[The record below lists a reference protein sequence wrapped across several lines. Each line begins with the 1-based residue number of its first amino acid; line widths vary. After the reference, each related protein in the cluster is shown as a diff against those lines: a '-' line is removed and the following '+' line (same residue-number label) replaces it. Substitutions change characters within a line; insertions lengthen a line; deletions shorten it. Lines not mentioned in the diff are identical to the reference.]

1 VTLSGGYRA
10 PIVLSL
16 TPYRSTTFTPP
27 SGRDD
32 WPPTIEQERL
42 DRYLAYE
49 ALVENKPWDVFAS
62 LRLTPDQMTKVVLA
76 VALPELL
83 CNVWADALY
92 GSEEPPNVNFATSST
107 SDRWAEIWKANG
119 GDDVLGWE
127 GIFSTAFRGVGVWKL
142 RRARE
147 DEDRPEEIVIEEIVP
162 SIYFPKTRR
171 DGRTLESVTLAYE
184 EDRSEPGDDKTDVWQ
199 RKEEHTIEGG
209 QYVIRYLTRP
219 AKDARGGWIEWLPE
233 ERPDGVDFLPFVE
246 THAKRWSGRY
256 WGMSELERNLTLF
269 DEIDDRLSAIGEILD
284 YHGSPILQVPK
295 STLFGGVFYKGA
307 DRTIGVANADEAGI
321 ARYVT
326 YDAQASSQFGAVD
339 KAIELAF
346 LTSEVPPTYFGMLE
360 GAVYSGSALRLRL
373 QNYLKKAAR
382 WQRKDEARLHAL
394 IHHALRLDGFP
405 EGDELVPE
413 TVEYGDP
420 LPADDL
426 ENSQIENSLFA
437 GRLSSQETSIRR
449 LRRVPPKDV
458 PAEIARIDADQEKT
472 GAQAQTRAAVQ
483 PPAGLGELAPGS
495 TTPTAG

>member
-1 VTLSGGYRA
+1 M
-10 PIVLSL
+10 SL
-16 TPYRSTTFTPP
+16 TPFRSTVYKPP
-27 SGRDD
+27 AGRDD
-32 WPPTIEQERL
+32 WPPAIEQDRL

-49 ALVENKPWDVFAS
+49 ALIENTPWDVFAS
-62 LRLTPDQMTKVVLA
+62 LRLSPEQMTKVVLA

-92 GSEEPPNVNFATSST
+92 GSEDPPDVSFADDST
-107 SDRWAEIWKANG
+107 SDRWDQIWKANG

-127 GIFSTAFRGVGVWKL
+127 GIFGTAFRGVGVWKL
-142 RRARE
+142 RRARD
-147 DEDRPEEIVIEEIVP
+147 DEPRTEQIVIEEIVP
-162 SIYFPKTRR
+162 SIYFPKLRR

-184 EDRSEPGDDKTDVWQ
+184 EDRAEPGSDKTDVWQ
-199 RKEEHTIEGG
+199 RKEEHFLDVNG

-233 ERPDGVDFLPFVE
+233 ERPDGVDFLPFVDM
-246 THAKRWSGRY
+246 HAKRWSGRY

-307 DRTIGVANADEAGI
+307 DRTIGVANADEANI

-326 YDAQASSQFGAVD
+326 YDAQAQSQFSAVE

-382 WQRKDEARLHAL
+382 YQRKDEARLHAL
-394 IHHALRLDGFP
+394 IHHALRLDGFG

-413 TVEYGDP
+413 TIEYGDP

-426 ENSQIENSLFA
+426 ENSQIESSLFA

-449 LRRVPPKDV
+449 LRRVQDV
-458 PAEIARIDADQEKT
+458 GEEISRIEADQEKA
-472 GAQAQTRAAVQ
+472 GAQAQGRANVE

-495 TTPTAG
+495 NTPTAG